1 MASLLV
7 AWVFGRFLNR
17 YLTRP
22 PPENPHKGKILA
34 AYKTILWLIY
44 WTLFIIAFVPAV
56 AFQWGDDVVWRCSK
70 IIYPWVFTM
79 VNGINAGVSMTIIL
93 VSCFVDI

>member
-1 MASLLV
+1 
-7 AWVFGRFLNR
+7 
-17 YLTRP
+17 
-22 PPENPHKGKILA
+22 
-34 AYKTILWLIY
+34 
-44 WTLFIIAFVPAV
+44 VPAV

-79 VNGINAGVSMTIIL
+79 VNGINAGLSMTIIL